1 MLHIKVA
8 RIHFQNDLNE
18 IMDSIYHLVTFLSFS
33 MLNLIIQ
40 NVRNS
45 FLKRVGEAKI
55 LSNIKGGLDE
65 MLIIAYV
72 VDGWVQKS
80 PKTCLR
86 KIWTIPKA
94 KCFLG
99 QVNREK

>member
-40 NVRNS
+40 NVRNF
-45 FLKRVGEAKI
+45 FLKRVVEAKI
-55 LSNIKGGLDE
+55 LRNGQGGLDA
-65 MLIIAYV
+65 MLIIAYKV
-72 VDGWVQKS
+72 GSK
-80 PKTCLR
+80 
-86 KIWTIPKA
+86 KA
-94 KCFLG
+94 KKMLT
-99 QVNREK
+99 